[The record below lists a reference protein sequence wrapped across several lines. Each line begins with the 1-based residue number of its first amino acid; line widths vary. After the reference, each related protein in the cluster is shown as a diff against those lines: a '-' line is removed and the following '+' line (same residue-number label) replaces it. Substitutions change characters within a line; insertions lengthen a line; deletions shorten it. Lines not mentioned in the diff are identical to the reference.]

1 MRAVFVISCGK
12 TCFYSLL
19 FRTVVVNQVN
29 PNPISGFRM
38 FSGGKEWEHWLE
50 MVNSSVIRQKGES
63 QKGVTRRQS
72 TSNFLKKEYFS
83 SGGKNVRFSENLAR
97 FVFLLSPF

>member
-29 PNPISGFRM
+29 LNPFSWFRM
-38 FSGGKEWEHWLE
+38 FSVGKEWEHWLE

-63 QKGVTRRQS
+63 QKGVNKKTKHVKFFEKGI
-72 TSNFLKKEYFS
+72 FLT
-83 SGGKNVRFSENLAR
+83 L
-97 FVFLLSPF
+97 

>member
-29 PNPISGFRM
+29 LNSFSWFRM
-38 FSGGKEWEHWLE
+38 FSVGKEWEHWLE

-63 QKGVTRRQS
+63 QKGVNKKTKHV
-72 TSNFLKKEYFS
+72 KKEYFS

>member
-1 MRAVFVISCGK
+1 MFLSSNLEEPIPYIKYSMRAVFVISCGK

-29 PNPISGFRM
+29 LNPISGFRM

-63 QKGVTRRQS
+63 QKGVNKKTKHVKFFEKGI
-72 TSNFLKKEYFS
+72 FLIR
-83 SGGKNVRFSENLAR
+83 G
-97 FVFLLSPF
+97 